1 METGDSIST
10 GDVTGQAIA
19 IGHGARAVYQAILR
33 PLPVD
38 PRALVQPLIE
48 AYTAIFG
55 GRDAELNRL
64 DAFLADERH
73 PFGLLVAPTGLGK
86 TALLVHWIRRVQ
98 QRTDNRWQIIFVP
111 VSIRYQTAGEQVAL
125 RMLAHSLAEFHHDL
139 EQFRQYEQSP
149 AGLRAL
155 VIAYLR
161 RPLPDGSRLLLVLDG
176 IDEAVGWQ
184 VGPLCAVPPQVGLK
198 IVVAARQRA
207 DMGHTEWTAHLNW
220 DAGQVAH
227 FHLTGLD
234 RAALIALL
242 KAQDERLAALADD
255 PAFVAQFERVSEG
268 DPLTC
273 NLLIKALLGNTLSP
287 TDLSR
292 RPPGL
297 EAFLCD
303 WVETLRKKRQESAAI
318 RELLALCAVAYG
330 PLTSDDLSALAPT
343 VFSDQSAI
351 VDAVRSDEVAR
362 FIITVGEHSYVFSHQ
377 RLREVFLERIYPPTE
392 RERLHRRMVDYG
404 NAWWADRHQ
413 PLSEYLRRFWLLHCA
428 EVGEWE
434 RIREVVSAIMPT
446 RDGSGVEQPWQT
458 ARYAAEGSN
467 SGYLGDLER
476 LWTRAEQQG
485 DLGLALRCALIAAS
499 LRGQSG
505 NLSPTLLV
513 GLVQVGTPAGTWSAA
528 TALEHIALMPYSK
541 RQADSLQALLVAGI
555 ALPWARAL
563 EVALAIAD
571 KEARVTALAALAPHL
586 PPHLLADALAAART
600 IADEYW
606 RSRALAALAPHLPAE
621 QQPAVYADALAAA
634 RTIANDDQRSRA
646 LAALAPHLPTHLFAE
661 ALAAARAIEW
671 DFSRATALAALAPHL
686 PAEQQPAVYADALAT
701 ARTIADEYW
710 RSRALAALAPHLP
723 AEQQPAVYADAL
735 ATART
740 IADEYRRSWALA
752 ALAPHLPPHLLAEAL
767 AAARTIRDAD
777 DQVAALAA
785 LAPHL
790 PAEQQPAVY
799 ADALA
804 AARTIADEYWRSRA
818 LAALAPH
825 LPTHLF
831 AEALAAARTIADDD
845 QRSRALAALAPHLPT
860 HLFAEA
866 LAAARAIEWDFSRAT
881 ALAAL
886 APHLP
891 TGQQPAVY
899 ADALA
904 TARTIADE
912 YWRSEA
918 LAALAPH
925 LPAEQQPAVYADAL
939 ATARTIADEYRRSRA
954 LAALAPHLPT
964 HLFAEALAAARA
976 IEWDFSRATALAAL
990 APHLPAEQQPAV
1002 YADAL
1007 AAART
1012 IADDDQRSRAL
1023 AALAPHLPTHLFAEA
1038 LAAARAIE
1046 WDFSRA
1052 TALAALAPH
1061 LPPHLLAEALA
1072 AARTIRDA
1080 DDQVA
1085 ALAALAPHLPP
1096 HLLAEALAAARTIR
1110 DADDQ
1115 VAALAALAP
1124 HLPPHL
1130 LAEAL
1135 AAARAIEWDFFSH
1148 QSAGGARP
1156 PPAPAPV
1163 RRGPRRRSGD

>member
-1 METGDSIST
+1 MEVGDSIST

-19 IGHGARAVYQAILR
+19 IGHGARAVYQAIFR

-38 PRALVQPLIE
+38 LRALVQPLIE

-155 VIAYLR
+155 VIDYLR

-242 KAQDERLAALADD
+242 KAQGDRLAALADD
-255 PAFVAQFERVSEG
+255 PAFVAEFERVSEG

-297 EAFLCD
+297 EAFLRD
-303 WVETLRKKRQESAAI
+303 WVETLRRMRQESAAI

-499 LRGQSG
+499 LRSQSG
-505 NLSPTLLV
+505 NLRPELLV

-528 TALEHIALMPYSK
+528 AALEHIALMPDSK
-541 RQADSLQALLVAGI
+541 RQANSLKALLVAGI

-571 KEARVTALAALAPHL
+571 KEAR
-586 PPHLLADALAAART
+586 
-600 IADEYW
+600 
-606 RSRALAALAPHLPAE
+606 
-621 QQPAVYADALAAA
+621 
-634 RTIANDDQRSRA
+634 
-646 LAALAPHLPTHLFAE
+646 
-661 ALAAARAIEW
+661 
-671 DFSRATALAALAPHL
+671 AT
-686 PAEQQPAVYADALAT
+686 
-701 ARTIADEYW
+701 
-710 RSRALAALAPHLP
+710 
-723 AEQQPAVYADAL
+723 
-735 ATART
+735 
-740 IADEYRRSWALA
+740 ALA

-767 AAARTIRDAD
+767 AAARTIAYEYRRSK
-777 DQVAALAA
+777 ALAA

-825 LPTHLF
+825 LPPHLFADALAAARTIANEYWRSRALAALAPHLPPHLF
-831 AEALAAARTIADDD
+831 AEALAAARTIRDADDQVAALAALAPHLPAEQQPAVFAEALAAARTIDSEYGRSAALAALAPHLPPHLFADALAAARTIRDADD
-845 QRSRALAALAPHLPT
+845 QVAALAALAPHLPAEQQPAVYADALAAAPAIEWDLSRARALAALAPHLPT

-866 LAAARAIEWDFSRAT
+866 LAAARTIRD
-881 ALAAL
+881 
-886 APHLP
+886 
-891 TGQQPAVY
+891 
-899 ADALA
+899 ADDQVA
-904 TARTIADE
+904 
-912 YWRSEA
+912 
-918 LAALAPH
+918 
-925 LPAEQQPAVYADAL
+925 
-939 ATARTIADEYRRSRA
+939 A

-964 HLFAEALAAARA
+964 HLFAEALAAARTIA
-976 IEWDFSRATALAAL
+976 DEDWRSRALAAL

-1012 IADDDQRSRAL
+1012 IADEYRRS
-1023 AALAPHLPTHLFAEA
+1023 E
-1038 LAAARAIE
+1038 
-1046 WDFSRA
+1046 
-1052 TALAALAPH
+1052 ALAALAPH
-1061 LPPHLLAEALA
+1061 LPPHLLADALA

-1085 ALAALAPHLPP
+1085 ALAALAPPP
-1096 HLLAEALAAARTIR
+1096 ARRAAARR
-1110 DADDQ
+1110 
-1115 VAALAALAP
+1115 L
-1124 HLPPHL
+1124 
-1130 LAEAL
+1130 
-1135 AAARAIEWDFFSH
+1135 
-1148 QSAGGARP
+1148 
-1156 PPAPAPV
+1156 
-1163 RRGPRRRSGD
+1163 RRGPRRRSDNCQRGLAISGAGRARPPPARRAAARRLRRRPRRRSDNCRRVLAI

>member
-1 METGDSIST
+1 MEVGDSIST

-19 IGHGARAVYQAILR
+19 IGHGARAVYHAILR

-38 PRALVQPLIE
+38 LRALVQPLIE

-155 VIAYLR
+155 VIDYLR
-161 RPLPDGSRLLLVLDG
+161 RPFTAGSQLLVVLDG
-176 IDEAVGWQ
+176 IDEAVGWK

-242 KAQDERLAALADD
+242 KAQGERLAALADD

-297 EAFLCD
+297 EAFLRD
-303 WVETLRKKRQESAAI
+303 WVETLRRMRQESAAI
-318 RELLALCAVAYG
+318 RELLALCAIAYG
-330 PLTSDDLSALAPT
+330 PLISDDLEALAPA
-343 VFSDQSAI
+343 VFTDQSTI

-377 RLREVFLERIYPPTE
+377 RLREVFLEQIYPPKD
-392 RERLHRRMVDYG
+392 RERLHRRLVDYG
-404 NAWWADRHQ
+404 KAWWADRHQ

-434 RIREVVSAIMPT
+434 RIREVVSAIVPT

-513 GLVQVGTPAGTWSAA
+513 GLVQVGTPAGKWSAA

-541 RQADSLQALLVAGI
+541 RQANSLKALLVAGI

-571 KEARVTALAALAPHL
+571 KEARATALAALAPHL

-600 IADEYW
+600 IADEDWRSRALAALAPHLPPHLLADALAAARTIADEYL

-621 QQPAVYADALAAA
+621 QQPAVFADALAAA
-634 RTIANDDQRSRA
+634 RTIA
-646 LAALAPHLPTHLFAE
+646 
-661 ALAAARAIEW
+661 
-671 DFSRATALAALAPHL
+671 
-686 PAEQQPAVYADALAT
+686 
-701 ARTIADEYW
+701 DEDW
-710 RSRALAALAPHLP
+710 RSR
-723 AEQQPAVYADAL
+723 
-735 ATART
+735 
-740 IADEYRRSWALA
+740 ALA
-752 ALAPHLPPHLLAEAL
+752 ALAPHLPPHLLADAL
-767 AAARTIRDAD
+767 AAARTIDNEYWRSRGAGRARPPPARR
-777 DQVAALAA
+777 AAARRLRRRPRRRSDNCRRVLAISRRWPRSPPTCPRTCSPTPSPPHGRLSGSLSRA
-785 LAPHL
+785 TSAGRARPPPAPRTCL
-790 PAEQQPAVY
+790 

-804 AARTIADEYWRSRA
+804 AARTIAACR
-818 LAALAPH
+818 
-825 LPTHLF
+825 
-831 AEALAAARTIADDD
+831 
-845 QRSRALAALAPHLPT
+845 
-860 HLFAEA
+860 
-866 LAAARAIEWDFSRAT
+866 
-881 ALAAL
+881 
-886 APHLP
+886 
-891 TGQQPAVY
+891 
-899 ADALA
+899 
-904 TARTIADE
+904 
-912 YWRSEA
+912 
-918 LAALAPH
+918 
-925 LPAEQQPAVYADAL
+925 
-939 ATARTIADEYRRSRA
+939 
-954 LAALAPHLPT
+954 
-964 HLFAEALAAARA
+964 
-976 IEWDFSRATALAAL
+976 
-990 APHLPAEQQPAV
+990 
-1002 YADAL
+1002 
-1007 AAART
+1007 
-1012 IADDDQRSRAL
+1012 
-1023 AALAPHLPTHLFAEA
+1023 
-1038 LAAARAIE
+1038 
-1046 WDFSRA
+1046 
-1052 TALAALAPH
+1052 
-1061 LPPHLLAEALA
+1061 
-1072 AARTIRDA
+1072 
-1080 DDQVA
+1080 
-1085 ALAALAPHLPP
+1085 
-1096 HLLAEALAAARTIR
+1096 
-1110 DADDQ
+1110 
-1115 VAALAALAP
+1115 
-1124 HLPPHL
+1124 
-1130 LAEAL
+1130 
-1135 AAARAIEWDFFSH
+1135 
-1148 QSAGGARP
+1148 
-1156 PPAPAPV
+1156 
-1163 RRGPRRRSGD
+1163 

>member
-1 METGDSIST
+1 MEVGDSIST

-38 PRALVQPLIE
+38 LRALVQPLIE

-155 VIAYLR
+155 VIDYLR

-242 KAQDERLAALADD
+242 KAQGDRLAALADD
-255 PAFVAQFERVSEG
+255 PAFVAEFERVSEG

-297 EAFLCD
+297 EAFLRD
-303 WVETLRKKRQESAAI
+303 WVETLRRMRQESAAI

-343 VFSDQSAI
+343 VFSDQSVI
-351 VDAVRSDEVAR
+351 VDAVHSDEVAR

-377 RLREVFLERIYPPTE
+377 RLREVFLEQIYPPTE
-392 RERLHRRMVDYG
+392 RERLHRRLVDYG
-404 NAWWADRHQ
+404 KAWWADRHQ

-434 RIREVVSAIMPT
+434 RIREVVSAIVPT

-528 TALEHIALMPYSK
+528 AALEHIALMPDSE
-541 RQADSLQALLVAGI
+541 RQANSLQALLVAGI

-571 KEARVTALAALAPHL
+571 KEARATALAALAPHLPPHLLAEALAAARTIDNEDWRSRALAALAPHLPPHLLAEALAAARTIDNEDWRSRALAALAPHL

-600 IADEYW
+600 ID
-606 RSRALAALAPHLPAE
+606 S
-621 QQPAVYADALAAA
+621 
-634 RTIANDDQRSRA
+634 
-646 LAALAPHLPTHLFAE
+646 
-661 ALAAARAIEW
+661 
-671 DFSRATALAALAPHL
+671 
-686 PAEQQPAVYADALAT
+686 
-701 ARTIADEYW
+701 
-710 RSRALAALAPHLP
+710 
-723 AEQQPAVYADAL
+723 
-735 ATART
+735 
-740 IADEYRRSWALA
+740 EYRRSEALA
-752 ALAPHLPPHLLAEAL
+752 ALAPHLPPHLLADAL

-804 AARTIADEYWRSRA
+804 AARTIDSEYRRSEA

-825 LPTHLF
+825 LPPHLL
-831 AEALAAARTIADDD
+831 ADALAAARTIRDADD
-845 QRSRALAALAPHLPT
+845 QVA
-860 HLFAEA
+860 
-866 LAAARAIEWDFSRAT
+866 
-881 ALAAL
+881 
-886 APHLP
+886 
-891 TGQQPAVY
+891 
-899 ADALA
+899 
-904 TARTIADE
+904 
-912 YWRSEA
+912 A

-939 ATARTIADEYRRSRA
+939 AAARAIEWDLSRARA
-954 LAALAPHLPT
+954 LAALAPHLPPP
-964 HLFAEALAAARA
+964 LLAKALAAART
-976 IEWDFSRATALAAL
+976 IDSEYRRSEALAAL

-1012 IADDDQRSRAL
+1012 IADENWRS
-1023 AALAPHLPTHLFAEA
+1023 E
-1038 LAAARAIE
+1038 
-1046 WDFSRA
+1046 
-1052 TALAALAPH
+1052 ALAALAPH
-1061 LPPHLLAEALA
+1061 LPPHLLADALA

-1096 HLLAEALAAARTIR
+1096 HLFAEALAAARTI
-1110 DADDQ
+1110 ADEYWRSR
-1115 VAALAALAP
+1115 ALAALAP
-1124 HLPPHL
+1124 HLAATPALDEQFVPTLRTLAQRGRPAL
-1130 LAEAL
+1130 LGDLRALQPWLAAL
-1135 AAARAIEWDFFSH
+1135 AK
-1148 QSAGGARP
+1148 
-1156 PPAPAPV
+1156 
-1163 RRGPRRRSGD
+1163 RRRQSTMLAALATAISETGRCWP

>member
-1 METGDSIST
+1 MEVGDSIST

-38 PRALVQPLIE
+38 LRALVQPLIE

-155 VIAYLR
+155 VIDYLR

-297 EAFLCD
+297 EAFLRD
-303 WVETLRKKRQESAAI
+303 WVETLRRMRQESAAI

-434 RIREVVSAIMPT
+434 RIREVVSAIVPT

-499 LRGQSG
+499 LRSQSG
-505 NLSPTLLV
+505 NLSPELLV

-528 TALEHIALMPYSK
+528 AALEHIALMPDSG
-541 RQADSLQALLVAGI
+541 RQADRLQALLVAGI

-571 KEARVTALAALAPHL
+571 KEARATALAALAPHL
-586 PPHLLADALAAART
+586 PAEQQPAVTPTPSPPLGQLPRVPWRSRGAGRARPPPAPAPVRRGPRRRSDNCRRVLAISGAGRARPPPARRAAARRLRRRPRRRSDNSRCRCTSVAALAALAPHLPAEQQPAVYADALAAART
-600 IADEYW
+600 IADENR

-634 RTIANDDQRSRA
+634 RTIRDADDQVAALAALAPHLPAEQQPAVYAEALAAARTIDNEYWRSRALAALAPHLPPHLLAEALAAARAIRSDSNRARA

-661 ALAAARAIEW
+661 ALAAAR
-671 DFSRATALAALAPHL
+671 
-686 PAEQQPAVYADALAT
+686 
-701 ARTIADEYW
+701 TIADEYS

-723 AEQQPAVYADAL
+723 AEQQPAVYAD
-735 ATART
+735 
-740 IADEYRRSWALA
+740 
-752 ALAPHLPPHLLAEAL
+752 AL

-804 AARTIADEYWRSRA
+804 AARTIADEDWRSR
-818 LAALAPH
+818 
-825 LPTHLF
+825 
-831 AEALAAARTIADDD
+831 
-845 QRSRALAALAPHLPT
+845 
-860 HLFAEA
+860 
-866 LAAARAIEWDFSRAT
+866 
-881 ALAAL
+881 
-886 APHLP
+886 
-891 TGQQPAVY
+891 
-899 ADALA
+899 
-904 TARTIADE
+904 
-912 YWRSEA
+912 A

-925 LPAEQQPAVYADAL
+925 LPAEQQPAVYA
-939 ATARTIADEYRRSRA
+939 E
-954 LAALAPHLPT
+954 
-964 HLFAEALAAARA
+964 
-976 IEWDFSRATALAAL
+976 
-990 APHLPAEQQPAV
+990 
-1002 YADAL
+1002 AL

-1012 IADDDQRSRAL
+1012 IAD
-1023 AALAPHLPTHLFAEA
+1023 E
-1038 LAAARAIE
+1038 
-1046 WDFSRA
+1046 
-1052 TALAALAPH
+1052 
-1061 LPPHLLAEALA
+1061 
-1072 AARTIRDA
+1072 
-1080 DDQVA
+1080 
-1085 ALAALAPHLPP
+1085 
-1096 HLLAEALAAARTIR
+1096 
-1110 DADDQ
+1110 
-1115 VAALAALAP
+1115 
-1124 HLPPHL
+1124 
-1130 LAEAL
+1130 
-1135 AAARAIEWDFFSH
+1135 
-1148 QSAGGARP
+1148 
-1156 PPAPAPV
+1156 
-1163 RRGPRRRSGD
+1163 